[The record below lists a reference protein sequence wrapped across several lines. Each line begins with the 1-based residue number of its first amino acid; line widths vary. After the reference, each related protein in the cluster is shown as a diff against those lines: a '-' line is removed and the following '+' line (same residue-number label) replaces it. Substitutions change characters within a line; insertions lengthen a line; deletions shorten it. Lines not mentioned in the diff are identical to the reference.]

1 MTNNKLNITD
11 VVLRDGHQSL
21 LATRMRTEDMLP
33 IAEKLDR
40 VGYWSLET
48 WGGATFDACIRY
60 LGEDPWERLRALKKA
75 MPNTRQQMLLR
86 GQNILGYRHY
96 ADDVVEKFV
105 ERAAANGMD
114 VFRIFDAMNDVR
126 NLETAIRATLNVDK
140 HAQGTISYTVS
151 PVHTVDGY
159 VDMGKKLED
168 MGCHSICIK
177 DMAGLLRPYVAEELV
192 TKLKQSCAIPIAMQ
206 SHATTGM
213 STATAVKAAEAG
225 IDMID
230 TSISSMSMTYGHSP
244 TESITAIFEGTDRD
258 TGLDLVLLEEIAA
271 YFREVRK
278 KYAKFEGALKGI
290 DSRILV
296 AQVPGGMLTNME
308 NQLRDQQ
315 ASDKLDEV
323 LKEIPRVRED
333 LGFIPLVT
341 PTSQIV
347 GTQAVINV
355 LSGER
360 YKTITKETAGVL
372 RGEYGATPAP
382 VNKELQA
389 QVVSEEHKVIDCRPA
404 DMIPDEC
411 VTLTAELQDL
421 AKQKG
426 ITLSENLEDDVLIY
440 AQFPQVGLKFL
451 ENRNNP
457 DAFEPVPNG
466 EMPAAAPAPTP
477 AGAAEAYTVSV
488 NGQSYHVIVSP
499 EGVVQHVAP
508 SAAPAAG
515 MPTAPVTPAPA
526 PAATTADI
534 PAPLAGNIFKV
545 MVSPGQQI
553 ASGDVIMILEAMKME
568 TEVRATVGGTVSQV
582 LVKEGDAVQ
591 VGQPLIKLG

>member
-1 MTNNKLNITD
+1 
-11 VVLRDGHQSL
+11 
-21 LATRMRTEDMLP
+21 
-33 IAEKLDR
+33 
-40 VGYWSLET
+40 
-48 WGGATFDACIRY
+48 
-60 LGEDPWERLRALKKA
+60 
-75 MPNTRQQMLLR
+75 
-86 GQNILGYRHY
+86 
-96 ADDVVEKFV
+96 
-105 ERAAANGMD
+105 
-114 VFRIFDAMNDVR
+114 
-126 NLETAIRATLNVDK
+126 
-140 HAQGTISYTVS
+140 
-151 PVHTVDGY
+151 
-159 VDMGKKLED
+159 
-168 MGCHSICIK
+168 
-177 DMAGLLRPYVAEELV
+177 
-192 TKLKQSCAIPIAMQ
+192 
-206 SHATTGM
+206 
-213 STATAVKAAEAG
+213 
-225 IDMID
+225 
-230 TSISSMSMTYGHSP
+230 
-244 TESITAIFEGTDRD
+244 
-258 TGLDLVLLEEIAA
+258 
-271 YFREVRK
+271 
-278 KYAKFEGALKGI
+278 
-290 DSRILV
+290 
-296 AQVPGGMLTNME
+296 
-308 NQLRDQQ
+308 
-315 ASDKLDEV
+315 
-323 LKEIPRVRED
+323 
-333 LGFIPLVT
+333 
-341 PTSQIV
+341 
-347 GTQAVINV
+347 
-355 LSGER
+355 
-360 YKTITKETAGVL
+360 
-372 RGEYGATPAP
+372 
-382 VNKELQA
+382 
-389 QVVSEEHKVIDCRPA
+389 
-404 DMIPDEC
+404 MIPDEC